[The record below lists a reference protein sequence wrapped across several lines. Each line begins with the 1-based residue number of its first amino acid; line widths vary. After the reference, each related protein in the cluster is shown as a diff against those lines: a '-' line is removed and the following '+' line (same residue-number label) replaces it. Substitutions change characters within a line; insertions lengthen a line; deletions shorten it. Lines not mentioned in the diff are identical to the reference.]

1 MGGDFLSSGLLKC
14 MARGRKRFP
23 KPAPGQGTILRR
35 SKRRKKGGKRLRN
48 SMSVTFTVIDDLVY
62 DLNAVKLIE
71 FVSMKLAEHHRDS
84 TLKGQHP
91 SGKPAAPLDADSLNG
106 KYGPREGTGGTFFHN
121 TGNSARAWLLGDIT
135 GTSVRAKR
143 ILKPNIISHDG
154 QNRDWLVN
162 AWLKRGID
170 LQSIEG
176 KAASVIGAAV
186 DEYIEGNLGS
196 TLTAPPTESR
206 AGGRLSRLP
215 KRFG

>member
-1 MGGDFLSSGLLKC
+1 M
-14 MARGRKRFP
+14 
-23 KPAPGQGTILRR
+23 RR
-35 SKRRKKGGKRLRN
+35 SKRRRKGGKRLRN
-48 SMSVTFTVIDDLVY
+48 SMSVTFTVIDDFVY

-71 FVSMKLAEHHRDS
+71 FVSMRLAEHHRDS

-91 SGKPAAPLDADSLNG
+91 SGRPAPGLDKDSLNG
-106 KYGPREGTGGTFFHN
+106 KYGPREGSGTTFFHN

-143 ILKPNIISHDG
+143 ILKPNIVSHDG
-154 QNRDWLVN
+154 QNRDWIVN

-170 LQSIEG
+170 VQSIEG

-186 DEYIEGNLGS
+186 DEYIEGNFGK
-196 TLTAPPTESR
+196 TLSAPPNESR
-206 AGGRLSRLP
+206 GGGRLNTLP